1 MSNFRHIFSKTIFL
15 QSQSTLRQNIAIQRC
30 KISTFEKPFVA
41 TFQLKTL
48 SQYEKKSFINLL
60 PELVNDLTYNGEHQG
75 MPSVTDHLSKV
86 IHKNAKVSNF
96 FIG

>member
-1 MSNFRHIFSKTIFL
+1 MLNFYNIFSKTRL
-15 QSQSTLRQNIAIQRC
+15 WQPNLRQNIATQRY
-30 KISTFEKPFVA
+30 KISTLEKPIA
-41 TFQLKTL
+41 DTFQLKSL
-48 SQYEKKSFINLL
+48 SQYEKKSFRNLL

-96 FIG
+96 FID